1 MSNLKESI
9 ITVLTESKTDVLKR
23 LEAITNELNQLIM
36 KGELERDEIN
46 QVQGQF
52 TSSLEGTRRKFNAA
66 KISPEKRAAAIAK
79 GKETRAAGKA
89 ADAKYKNKKAAEDK
103 EAEEK
108 FKDGI
113 LPNYFSAYEGKEPA
127 DLMKYYIFARDIPDD
142 GRGGGN
148 YPNIFIYRLN
158 KQYIDKK
165 VGTAVLSKLGI
176 DSPFKWQNNNRIG
189 DMI

>member
-1 MSNLKESI
+1 MHNLKESI
-9 ITVLTESKTDVLKR
+9 INVLTESKTDVLKR

-36 KGELERDEIN
+36 KGELEREEIN

-52 TSSLEGTRRKFNAA
+52 TSSLEGTRRKFTAS

-89 ADAKYKNKKAAEDK
+89 ADAEYKNRKAAEDK

-108 FKDGI
+108 LKAGI
-113 LPNYFSAYEGKEPA
+113 LPNYFSAYQGKEPA
-127 DLMKYYIFARDIPDD
+127 ELNKYYIFARDIPDD

-148 YPNIFIYRLN
+148 YPNTFIYKLL

-165 VGTAVLSKLGI
+165 VGTAVLTKLGI
-176 DSPFKWQNNNRIG
+176 DTPYKWSNNNRLG
-189 DMI
+189 DLL